1 MSSSSLNG
9 LSNLIPNTLDGLFNV
24 NATAVYIDGVPVVA
38 GGGIDTALEPL
49 EISGTNS
56 NIISCPNLV
65 ISSNNP
71 STTYNDFQGY
81 KSGGTGTGSFNVCMG
96 RRTGVAFTTGQNNTL
111 LGYTTGDKLTS
122 GNNNIMIN
130 CNAVLDTAT
139 DNIIIGNNAAFNPA
153 LTSAVVV
160 GLDNA
165 IYHDS
170 CNIIGDTITTQSPN
184 SSYMNNI
191 RNITNTN
198 YLSYNT
204 TTKEITYETKP
215 LINGTSTVI
224 ASGATYNFTSADL
237 FNYFVFTSST
247 SFIIVN
253 LPNPIG
259 LSPGNWISINKAG
272 TTGSLVIQNFSGT
285 PIYALTSG
293 AYLAGE
299 AVRFVLS
306 SDNNFYSG

>member
-9 LSNLIPNTLDGLFNV
+9 LSNLIPNTLDGLFQV
-24 NATAVYIDGVPVVA
+24 NCSSLTIDGVPVVA

-49 EISGTNS
+49 EISGTNA

-81 KSGGTGTGSFNVCMG
+81 RSGGTGTGSFNVCMG
-96 RRTGVAFTTGQNNTL
+96 RRTGVGLTIGQNNTL

-130 CNAVLDTAT
+130 CNAVLDTAS

-170 CNIIGDTITTQSPN
+170 CNIIGDTITTQAPN

-191 RNITNTN
+191 RNITNSN

-204 TTKEITYETKP
+204 STKEITYETKP

-224 ASGATYNFTSADL
+224 TSGATYNFTSADL
-237 FNYFVFTSST
+237 FNYFVFTSSV
-247 SFIIVN
+247 SFLNIY
-253 LPNPIG
+253 LPNTVG
-259 LSPGNWISINKAG
+259 LSTGSWISICKAG
-272 TTGSLVIQNFSGT
+272 LTGSLIINNFGGSPVIGL
-285 PIYALTSG
+285 PIS
-293 AYLAGE
+293 AYSAGN
-299 AVRFVLS
+299 AVRLVLS
-306 SDNNFYSG
+306 SDNNWYSG